1 MGGASGRA
9 LTGEIECFLSGL
21 GGNAD
26 DVAAS
31 LRHEGVRGQPQ
42 DKAQCAIA
50 RYLGAVVGAE
60 TRVRNISVGT
70 SELSVSGPHWWSAK
84 LVVDVPPAIQQFIRA
99 FDRYQYPD
107 LVAPVR
113 SAAAAIGPWFVTGQ
127 PEGTT
132 PASPAAEPAEG

>member
-1 MGGASGRA
+1 MGGTSGRV
-9 LTGEIECFLSGL
+9 LTGEIESFLGGL
-21 GGNAD
+21 GENAD

-31 LRHEGVRGQPQ
+31 LRKQGVQGQPQ

-60 TRVRNISVGT
+60 RRVRNISVGT

-84 LVVDVPPAIQQFIRA
+84 LVIEVPPAIQQFIRA

-113 SAAAAIGPWFVTGQ
+113 SAASAIGPWFVTGKA
-127 PEGTT
+127 EGSGSSST
-132 PASPAAEPAEG
+132 SPAANG

>member
-1 MGGASGRA
+1 MMGGTNSKV
-9 LTGEIECFLSGL
+9 LSGEIESFLSDL
-21 GGNAD
+21 GANAD

-31 LRHEGVRGQPQ
+31 LRDHGVQGQPQ

-50 RYLGAVVGAE
+50 RYLGAVVGTE

-84 LVVDVPPAIQQFIRA
+84 LVIEVPAAIQQFIRA

-107 LVAPVR
+107 LVSPVR
-113 SAAAAIGPWFVTGQ
+113 SSGSSLGPWAGGAK
-127 PEGTT
+127 PEGSGSS
-132 PASPAAEPAEG
+132 PASPAASG